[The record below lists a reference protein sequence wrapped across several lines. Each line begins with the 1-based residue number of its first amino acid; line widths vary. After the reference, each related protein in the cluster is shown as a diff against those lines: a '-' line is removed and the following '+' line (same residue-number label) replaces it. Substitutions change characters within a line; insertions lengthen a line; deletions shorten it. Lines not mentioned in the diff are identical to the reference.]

1 MDNLHARDQ
10 VTGQQIASANVMQTV
25 KKVIIP
31 VGGFGTRFLPAT
43 KAQPKEMLTV
53 VDKPVIQYLVE
64 EATDSGIKEIVLVT
78 GKGKRAIEDHFDHA
92 LELES
97 FLESRGKSELA
108 KSIRHISS
116 LAFFYYVRQKE
127 PKGIG
132 DAILQARGLVGDE
145 PVAIMSGDDII
156 DTGSGDPALKQLM
169 KVYEKYQ
176 KPVVAV
182 VRVPKEEV
190 YKYGLIAGEEVEP
203 KVWKVSKMVEKP
215 KVEDAPSNLAIVV
228 KYIITPEIFEYLAKE
243 EPVNEEIYINLAC
256 DKYIKE
262 GGEFYAYEVEGTWYD
277 CGMKLGFLK
286 AIVNYGLKH
295 KETGEGFKE
304 YLGGLHIK

>member
-1 MDNLHARDQ
+1 MDNILAGR
-10 VTGQQIASANVMQTV
+10 V
-25 KKVIIP
+25 KKIIIP

-43 KAQPKEMLTV
+43 KAQPKEMLSI

-64 EATDSGIKEIVLVT
+64 EAASSGIKEIILVT

-92 LELES
+92 MELES

-108 KSIRHISS
+108 KSIRQISS

-132 DAILQARGLVGDE
+132 DAILQARSLIGDE

-156 DTGSGDPALKQLM
+156 DTGSRDPALKQLM
-169 KVYEKYQ
+169 RVYEKYQ

-182 VRVPKEEV
+182 VRIPKDEV
-190 YKYGLIAGEEVEP
+190 YKYGVIAGKEVEP
-203 KVWKVSKMVEKP
+203 KVWRVSGMVEKP
-215 KVEDAPSNLAIVV
+215 PVEEAPSDLAIVV
-228 KYIITPEIFEYLAKE
+228 KYIITPEIFEYLSKQ

-256 DKYIKE
+256 DRYIKN
-262 GGEFYAYEVEGTWYD
+262 GGEFYAYEVDGTWYD
-277 CGMKLGFLK
+277 CGTKLGFLQ
-286 AIVNYGLKH
+286 AIVNFGLKH
-295 KETGEGFKE
+295 KETGDGFRE
-304 YLGGLHIK
+304 YLRGLKI

>member
-1 MDNLHARDQ
+1 MDNILA
-10 VTGQQIASANVMQTV
+10 GGV
-25 KKVIIP
+25 KKIIIP

-43 KAQPKEMLTV
+43 KAQPKEMLSI

-64 EATDSGIKEIVLVT
+64 EAANSGVKEIILVT

-92 LELES
+92 MELES

-108 KSIRHISS
+108 KSIRQISS

-132 DAILQARGLVGDE
+132 DAILQARSLIGDE

-156 DTGSGDPALKQLM
+156 DTGSGDPALKQIM
-169 KVYEKYQ
+169 RVYEKYK

-182 VRVPKEEV
+182 VRIPKDEV
-190 YKYGLIAGEEVEP
+190 YKYGVIAGKEVEP
-203 KVWKVSKMVEKP
+203 KVWRVSGMVEKP
-215 KVEDAPSNLAIVV
+215 PVEEAPSDLAIVV
-228 KYIITPEIFEYLAKE
+228 KYIITPEIFEYLSKQ

-256 DKYIKE
+256 DRYIKN

-277 CGMKLGFLK
+277 CGTKFGFLK
-286 AIVNYGLKH
+286 AIVNFGLKH
-295 KETGEGFKE
+295 PEVGKEFLG
-304 YLGGLHIK
+304 YLKSLKF